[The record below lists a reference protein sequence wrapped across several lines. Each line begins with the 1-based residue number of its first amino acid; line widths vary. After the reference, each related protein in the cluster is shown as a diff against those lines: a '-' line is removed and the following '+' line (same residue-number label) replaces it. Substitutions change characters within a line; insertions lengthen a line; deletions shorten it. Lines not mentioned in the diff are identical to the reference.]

1 MNIVNFIS
9 KINKTNTI
17 IYDAINMKQT
27 YYKILNS
34 HKSSMLN
41 CECFKILEEYK
52 DLNINIDIIDFMK
65 YSGLNLR
72 SEQYLSI
79 SKMFSGL
86 YNTEFFGEI
95 KDSTL
100 VFPRHYGRNNF
111 LYNLYNYCKL

>member
-52 DLNINIDIIDFMK
+52 D
-65 YSGLNLR
+65 
-72 SEQYLSI
+72 
-79 SKMFSGL
+79 
-86 YNTEFFGEI
+86 
-95 KDSTL
+95 STL
-100 VFPRHYGRNNF
+100 VFPRHYGRNIF
-111 LYNLYNYCKL
+111 LCNLYNYCK

>member
-72 SEQYLSI
+72 SKQYLSI

-86 YNTEFFGEI
+86 YNT
-95 KDSTL
+95 DL

-111 LYNLYNYCKL
+111 LYNFYNYCKS